1 LSGESTA
8 ALPLQRITRLEN
20 FGHSLQAAAYVYQP
34 AQVEQIESLF
44 ELARRQGASVA
55 LRGSGRSYGD
65 AALNAGGIVLDLTK
79 LDHILEWNPETGI
92 VKLEPGVTIQ
102 QLWKHTLPDGWWP
115 PVVPGTMF
123 PTLGGCLAANVH
135 GKNNWKAG
143 PLGEHVLEFEALL
156 PNGQRVTCSPEKN
169 SELFFSMISG
179 MGLLGVFTSIT
190 LKMKKL
196 YSGDMRITALTQTG
210 VDGMLTTLDAN
221 KDGDYVVGWM
231 DGTAAGRGQIHR
243 ADYLKSGEDKDAQ
256 KTLTQEHQHLPPR
269 LFGVVPK
276 GALPPLMAPFVNNLG
291 LKMVNTAKYLLD
303 STIGNH
309 KVYRQS
315 IVAFNFLFDYIPNWE
330 RIYGRGGLIQYQSFV
345 PKDKAAGVYTKLL
358 QLCKQRGLP
367 SYLIVLKRH
376 RPDKFL
382 LTNSVDGF
390 SLAMD
395 FRVTRGNRGRILE
408 LTAAMDEVVLDA
420 GGRFYFA
427 KDSTLTAPVV
437 QKYLGQDTLAN
448 LRKLKNETDPEYL
461 LQHDLYKRLLA
472 A

>member
-1 LSGESTA
+1 
-8 ALPLQRITRLEN
+8 
-20 FGHSLQAAAYVYQP
+20 
-34 AQVEQIESLF
+34 
-44 ELARRQGASVA
+44 
-55 LRGSGRSYGD
+55 
-65 AALNAGGIVLDLTK
+65 
-79 LDHILEWNPETGI
+79 
-92 VKLEPGVTIQ
+92 
-102 QLWKHTLPDGWWP
+102 
-115 PVVPGTMF
+115 MF

-135 GKNNWKAG
+135 GKNNWQAG

-156 PNGQRVTCSPEKN
+156 PNGQRVTCTPEKN

-196 YSGDMRITALTQTG
+196 YSGDMRITALTEPG
-210 VDGMLTTLDAN
+210 IERMLTTLDAN
-221 KDGDYVVGWM
+221 KDGDYVVGWL
-231 DGTAAGRGQIHR
+231 DGTAGGRGQIHR
-243 ADYLKSGEDKDAQ
+243 AEYLKSGEDKDAAH
-256 KTLTQEHQHLPPR
+256 TLSEEHQHLPPR
-269 LFGVVPK
+269 LFGVLPK

-291 LKMVNTAKYLLD
+291 VKMVNTAKYLLD
-303 STIGNH
+303 STIGNR

-330 RIYGRGGLIQYQSFV
+330 RIYGQGGLIQHQSFV
-345 PKDKAAGVYTKLL
+345 PKEKAADVYAKLL

-376 RPDKFL
+376 RADKFL

-395 FRVTRGNRGRILE
+395 FRVTAANRRRILE
-408 LTAAMDEVVLDA
+408 LTAAMDEVVLGA

-427 KDSTLTAPVV
+427 KDSTLSGTTT
-437 QKYLGQDTLAN
+437 QKYLGQTAITQ
-448 LRKLKNETDPEYL
+448 LRKLKAETDPDHL